1 MVSGSLID
9 ALVSPSQT
17 LKDLFA
23 RAVADRKIHDFPII
37 VRDHFASLFSGDAL
51 DQVPILDVLHPP
63 NSYAPMSLVRFTA
76 MVQDTSCSPEV
87 YLSCLK
93 DVICGGWG
101 LDSLVE
107 LPENLN
113 LRSDSDTLKERDV
126 IWAVTIPGQGH
137 WCEQSRAG
145 NAVGTIASS
154 SASSVASTSTQ
165 NYKSHKYPIPDSAH
179 IAVLL
184 KVYDNS
190 AESLKP
196 ASSHE
201 FVGVLTSECPHSEFG
216 TDESVPTLHVVFH
229 RALPKTMVPVRTNVT
244 EGQIASIVRD
254 DLISWAASE
263 ALGGDRDAAEWILLS
278 CLSSVESRNPP
289 LFPMSITLSGF
300 PRPSDENIP
309 SISFALSEMLPL
321 HFLLPLTLELLNER
335 SFLPESKDEDLHA
348 GILQVPIDTTIT
360 ITESGMTEGCL
371 EEKGLENIRAI
382 HEVVK
387 AQTLQ
392 YKFPFSQYSFP
403 TDIKFITITDGK
415 KSLFLD
421 SGVIVPLQFE
431 GASDLYK
438 GKDTMKWPSPQRLS
452 AFRELIVRAKTTKA
466 TMEEGLSEHIQNEF
480 VRERQEKAPIT
491 PDDLARRMTLA
502 RLITMSRLES
512 FITLDSWKA
521 AKALDERRLSR
532 VS

>member
-1 MVSGSLID
+1 MVSGSLVD
-9 ALVSPSQT
+9 ALVSPSEA

-23 RAVADRKIHDFPII
+23 RAVVDRKIHDFPII
-37 VRDHFASLFSGDAL
+37 ARDHFASLFSGDAL

-76 MVQDTSCSPEV
+76 MVQDTSCSPEM
-87 YLSCLK
+87 YLSCLQ
-93 DVICGGWG
+93 DSICGGWG

-107 LPENLN
+107 LPEIFTLQ
-113 LRSDSDTLKERDV
+113 SDPNILKERDV

-137 WCEQSRAG
+137 WCEQSRTG
-145 NAVGTIASS
+145 NVVGTMASS
-154 SASSVASTSTQ
+154 SASSVASTSPQ
-165 NYKSHKYPIPDSAH
+165 SCKSHKYPIPDSAH

-201 FVGVLTSECPHSEFG
+201 FVGVLTSECPHSELG
-216 TDESVPTLHVVFH
+216 TDELVPTLHVLFH
-229 RALPKTMVPVRTNVT
+229 RALPKTMVPVRTYGT

-254 DLISWAASE
+254 DLINWTASE
-263 ALGGDRDAAEWILLS
+263 ALGGDHDAAEWILLS

-289 LFPMSITLSGF
+289 LFPMSIILSEF
-300 PRPSDENIP
+300 PRPSYTNIP

-321 HFLLPLTLELLNER
+321 HFLLPLTLELLRER

-348 GILQVPIDTTIT
+348 GILQVPIDTTVT
-360 ITESGMTEGCL
+360 MTEIGMAEGCL
-371 EEKGLENIRAI
+371 EEKGLENIRAL

-421 SGVIVPLQFE
+421 SGVAVPLRFD

-438 GKDTMKWPSPQRLS
+438 GKNTMRWPSPQSLS
-452 AFRELIVRAKTTKA
+452 AFREFIVRAKTTKV

-502 RLITMSRLES
+502 RLIAMSRLES

-532 VS
+532 IS